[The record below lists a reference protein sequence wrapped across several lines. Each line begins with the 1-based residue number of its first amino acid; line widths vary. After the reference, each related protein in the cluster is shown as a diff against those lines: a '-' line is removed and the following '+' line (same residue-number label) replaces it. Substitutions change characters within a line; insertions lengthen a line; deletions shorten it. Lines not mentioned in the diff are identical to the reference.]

1 MATQKQDKQIRY
13 LWNKQNKQT
22 NKKNFKKG
30 KEKTEN
36 IKQLY
41 SNPTLLSTSVITV
54 FLMLA
59 KILKSPR
66 LSHSAIPT
74 TFRAM
79 WHYVCYGINFYLLY
93 LISKKCKQSCY
104 INLVHLCSEFFLT
117 SEVPCQK
124 MILIYFADL
133 SWTEFVGNYVLTKGR
148 CPLQGKNQ
156 QLQLHR
162 YLLSSP
168 SMKKK

>member
-1 MATQKQDKQIRY
+1 MSFLRSHNLFQDEPKNGYLKTRQTDKIFVKQT
-13 LWNKQNKQT
+13 KQT
-22 NKKNFKKG
+22 NKQKNFKKG

-79 WHYVCYGINFYLLY
+79 WHYVCYVLNFYLL
-93 LISKKCKQSCY
+93 ISLAESVNKA
-104 INLVHLCSEFFLT
+104 LT
-117 SEVPCQK
+117 
-124 MILIYFADL
+124 
-133 SWTEFVGNYVLTKGR
+133 
-148 CPLQGKNQ
+148 
-156 QLQLHR
+156 
-162 YLLSSP
+162 
-168 SMKKK
+168 